1 MELWFAGRLDWYG
14 DSDWY
19 DCGWNDNWSSGS
31 DSTGA
36 SAVPASATTASSST
50 AASPTSFTGVEPCQ
64 DARAPNVSAL
74 HSTVNVTDLETG
86 ETLTHFTGTVRR
98 PARAGTGLFSAFV
111 SVIAVMNGFGRPQ
124 GLPLFHLLNCHL

>member
-1 MELWFAGRLDWYG
+1 M
-14 DSDWY
+14 
-19 DCGWNDNWSSGS
+19 
-31 DSTGA
+31 
-36 SAVPASATTASSST
+36 
-50 AASPTSFTGVEPCQ
+50 
-64 DARAPNVSAL
+64 
-74 HSTVNVTDLETG
+74 NVTDLETG